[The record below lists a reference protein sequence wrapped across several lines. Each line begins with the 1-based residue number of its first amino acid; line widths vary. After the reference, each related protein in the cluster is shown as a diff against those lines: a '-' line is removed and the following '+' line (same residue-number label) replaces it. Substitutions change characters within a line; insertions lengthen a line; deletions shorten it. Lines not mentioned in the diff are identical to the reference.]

1 MTRYYVIMA
10 LLMVAVTSAVG
21 TSGGIQDQVQFPISW
36 PPKILDNSIEMTCTD
51 KPIQLGHTGAVQFR
65 ATCPG
70 IWAVTH
76 QRVDESSFRRRFFT
90 YRHYAFKG
98 TWDLKDQ
105 GMVESVY
112 TPSRELF
119 IVLPGDV
126 IEFKSAD
133 PDPFAKVFII
143 NLGYIKKASL
153 PELQEWLAYNTYME
167 KTDLSNR

>member
-1 MTRYYVIMA
+1 M
-10 LLMVAVTSAVG
+10 
-21 TSGGIQDQVQFPISW
+21 
-36 PPKILDNSIEMTCTD
+36 
-51 KPIQLGHTGAVQFR
+51 
-65 ATCPG
+65 
-70 IWAVTH
+70 
-76 QRVDESSFRRRFFT
+76 DESSFRRRFFT
-90 YRHYAFKG
+90 SRHYAFKG

-112 TPSRELF
+112 NPSRELF

-153 PELQEWLAYNTYME
+153 PELQEWLAHNTYME
-167 KTDLSNR
+167 KTDSSNR